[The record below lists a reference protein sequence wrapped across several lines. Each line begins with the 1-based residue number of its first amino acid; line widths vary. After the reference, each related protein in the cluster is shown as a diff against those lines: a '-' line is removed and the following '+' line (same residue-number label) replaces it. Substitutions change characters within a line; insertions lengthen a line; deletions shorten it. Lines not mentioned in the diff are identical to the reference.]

1 MGTAIV
7 NFSILM
13 FSVSLTS
20 ACAPDYMRLASASI
34 EQERFEEAV
43 GYLKQGSE
51 QGDARCDYRL
61 GMMMLSGQGVERDV
75 AAARKLLFNAASE
88 GILKAQLELGRLFSR
103 GEGVTK
109 NPGRAV
115 FWYRKAADAGLP
127 EAQSSL
133 GVHFANGE
141 GVEQDEV
148 KAAEWYREAATA
160 GDPLGQAALGIATF
174 DGLGVPKDVVEG
186 YMWTKLA
193 ANQGN
198 EKALSFLPTIEAGL
212 TEDELATAQSKVSR
226 FRPESAEKRQ
236 RVAAGKLRR
245 DSSAATQDNMD
256 RPDIGTRSGY

>member
-1 MGTAIV
+1 MRAAIV
-7 NFSILM
+7 NTVILM
-13 FSVSLTS
+13 FLVTFTS
-20 ACAPDYMRLASASI
+20 ACAPNYAHLASESI
-34 EQERFEEAV
+34 KQERFEEAV
-43 GYLKQGSE
+43 GYLKECSN

-61 GMMMLSGQGVERDV
+61 GMMLLSGQGVERDA
-75 AAARKLLFNAASE
+75 AAARKLLFNAASK
-88 GILKAQLELGRLFSR
+88 GIPEAQLELGRLFTR
-103 GEGVTK
+103 GEGVQK
-109 NPGRAV
+109 HPGKAV

-133 GVHFANGE
+133 GVLFANGE
-141 GVEQDEV
+141 GVEQNEV
-148 KAAEWYREAATA
+148 IAAEWYRKAATA

-174 DGLGVPKDVVEG
+174 EGWGVPKDVVEG

-212 TEDELATAQSKVSR
+212 TEDELASAQSKVSR
-226 FRPESAEKRQ
+226 FRPVSAEKRQ

-245 DSSAATQDNMD
+245 DSSAATQGDMD